1 MQVGFS
7 SIDPAQLKPICCSIP
22 FMQDNGKRLLTIG
35 ACPEAQMLVCVSIQD
50 FMGFLHIGWDLAI
63 AEDLDEQTLTG
74 LSPAWEAAS
83 KVC

>member
-1 MQVGFS
+1 MHAGRLQLHGFYS
-7 SIDPAQLKPICCSIP
+7 TEGHLLQHI
-22 FMQDNGKRLLTIG
+22 FHGGNGKCLLNIG
-35 ACPEAQMLVCVSIQD
+35 CLKRRCVCVTMQD